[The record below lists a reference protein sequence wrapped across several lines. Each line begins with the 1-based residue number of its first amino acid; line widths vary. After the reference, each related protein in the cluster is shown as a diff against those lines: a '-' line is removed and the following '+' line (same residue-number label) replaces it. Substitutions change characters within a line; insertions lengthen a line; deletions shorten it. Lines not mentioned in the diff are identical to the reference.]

1 MEGPLSVEVKQKK
14 KDWTRLEML
23 SRPKA
28 PKILQELLSNS
39 EELRSPRQTKLLKNS
54 KIFQKIPKDS
64 KRFKKIQK
72 DFQKILKDSNKFKKI
87 IRFQKV
93 A

>member
-64 KRFKKIQK
+64 KRFQKIPK
-72 DFQKILKDSNKFKKI
+72 DSKSFQKNSKI
-87 IRFQKV
+87 F
-93 A
+93 

>member
-39 EELRSPRQTKLLKNS
+39 EELRSPRQTKLR
-54 KIFQKIPKDS
+54 QKEIVYIV
-64 KRFKKIQK
+64 KKYTK
-72 DFQKILKDSNKFKKI
+72 LWK
-87 IRFQKV
+87 